1 MPDQIARDEIQTEL
15 LALDRLDGKLADDLD
30 WRGPEVELPTFVA
43 RSRAGSSNQ
52 SSEPPLKKGGR
63 YV

>member
-1 MPDQIARDEIQTEL
+1 MPDQIARDEIQTER

-30 WRGPEVELPTFVA
+30 WRDPEIELPTSGE
-43 RSRAGSSNQ
+43 RSRAGSSSQ
-52 SSEPPLKKGGR
+52 SSEPPLEKGGR